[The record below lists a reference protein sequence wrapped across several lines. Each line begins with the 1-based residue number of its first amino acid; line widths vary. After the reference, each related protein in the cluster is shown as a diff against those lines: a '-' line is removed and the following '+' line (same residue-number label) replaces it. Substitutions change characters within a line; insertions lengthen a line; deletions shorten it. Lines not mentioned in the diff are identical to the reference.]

1 MSLAKSA
8 CTISLVTY
16 AETVDG
22 AEGAVRLDTHTP
34 SRHTHTHILT
44 NKLNT
49 VFLWACAEWPQA
61 PVRTSHGRLYCKCQ
75 HVTYTRQLI
84 ALNGIR
90 AGACYIVLYI
100 TQPFANRN
108 SPCVHH
114 CLLKLTTQLRVNKH
128 PLAIRGGQDSL
139 MIKRYNTLRIKTRTR
154 YNQMP
159 PLESARFPT
168 RRLANGLRK
177 REGT

>member
-34 SRHTHTHILT
+34 IRHTHTHILT

-114 CLLKLTTQLRVNKH
+114 CLLKLTTQLRLNKH

-139 MIKRYNTLRIKTRTR
+139 MIKCYNMLRI
-154 YNQMP
+154 
-159 PLESARFPT
+159 
-168 RRLANGLRK
+168 
-177 REGT
+177 